1 MRHLDRSKAN
11 PPTCL
16 SCYRHGLNS
25 WNDLTA
31 EDRMQIW
38 EQLSKMQGEL
48 CAYCESRISE
58 GSRHVEHFRD
68 KHRHPALTFNW
79 ENLLGCCMSTDSCGH
94 YKDSTADDYDAT
106 QLIDPSIDDPD
117 RFFSFR
123 TDGTITVR
131 VDDLTDAQHSRAAE
145 TLRVLNL
152 DDKRGRLRKC
162 RKTAIDVYLSTY
174 PDMLSELQACD
185 EVSRRDFAEYEIS
198 CIANDP
204 YSTPIRHLL
213 KSCI

>member
-1 MRHLDRSKAN
+1 
-11 PPTCL
+11 
-16 SCYRHGLNS
+16 
-25 WNDLTA
+25 
-31 EDRMQIW
+31 
-38 EQLSKMQGEL
+38 
-48 CAYCESRISE
+48 
-58 GSRHVEHFRD
+58 
-68 KHRHPALTFNW
+68 
-79 ENLLGCCMSTDSCGH
+79 MSTDSCGH
-94 YKDSTADDYDAT
+94 YKDSTADGYDPT
-106 QLIDPSIDDPD
+106 QLIDPTIDDPD

-131 VDDLTDAQHSRAAE
+131 VDDLTDAEHLRAAE

-162 RKTAIDVYLSTY
+162 RKTAVDVYLSTY
-174 PDMLSELQACD
+174 PDLLSELQACD